1 MKKYFL
7 ICLTLL
13 AGMLAFTACHTE
25 VMGGQSTGK
34 GELNLA
40 SMKAEVNTEVETVYL
55 GSRAESGIDFS
66 NYIVT
71 IYDAQSQ
78 KVNQWK
84 YNEMPEIVS
93 LAVGTYSIE
102 VSSAEAPS
110 NGFDVPY
117 YKGTATSVV
126 EENKIVDVPV
136 ITCKLANMMF
146 SVEYDDA
153 FQSKM
158 GEDVVTTLAVGQ
170 NTLDVPASETRLAY
184 LVAPESATTSLTV
197 TLQGTIDGEAV
208 NYSERFE
215 EIRIGVHNVIKYK
228 FEPVSDGSQSDGK
241 LGVTIVIDSSMNESD
256 ETVVTNPGKEPGVED
271 FPTEGGE
278 EPGEEGGEGELNAPV
293 IIGASFNGDPFDI
306 QNDVLEVLKGTQVE
320 LQVLLSASNG
330 MAHVYVTI
338 DSETLTPEILE
349 DVHLASS
356 FDLAEPG
363 TLEEGLNGLGF
374 PTGNAVVGQT
384 EIPFDITQ
392 FTPLLGLY
400 GAANHNFIIRL
411 VDQKGLEVTETLK
424 IKSVE

>member
-1 MKKYFL
+1 M
-7 ICLTLL
+7 
-13 AGMLAFTACHTE
+13 
-25 VMGGQSTGK
+25 
-34 GELNLA
+34 
-40 SMKAEVNTEVETVYL
+40 
-55 GSRAESGIDFS
+55 
-66 NYIVT
+66 
-71 IYDAQSQ
+71 
-78 KVNQWK
+78 
-84 YNEMPEIVS
+84 
-93 LAVGTYSIE
+93 
-102 VSSAEAPS
+102 
-110 NGFDVPY
+110 
-117 YKGTATSVV
+117 
-126 EENKIVDVPV
+126 
-136 ITCKLANMMF
+136 
-146 SVEYDDA
+146 
-153 FQSKM
+153 
-158 GEDVVTTLAVGQ
+158 
-170 NTLDVPASETRLAY
+170 
-184 LVAPESATTSLTV
+184 
-197 TLQGTIDGEAV
+197 
-208 NYSERFE
+208 
-215 EIRIGVHNVIKYK
+215 
-228 FEPVSDGSQSDGK
+228 
-241 LGVTIVIDSSMNESD
+241 IDSSMNESD